1 MTHALHATTSLSSK
15 NAMKVTAL
23 ITKHLDEE
31 IEEDRDRPKDNISIN
46 MIEITMDFN
55 EL

>member
-1 MTHALHATTSLSSK
+1 MKIVTSI
-15 NAMKVTAL
+15 VR
-23 ITKHLDEE
+23 HLEEE
-31 IEEDRDRPKDNISIN
+31 IEEGTPGVSSLAHHIDNISIN